1 MIYNTYELIWLFLI
15 YSFLGWMLETILAA
29 TEQRRFVNR
38 GLINGPLCTIY
49 GVPIVILTIFGQEL
63 PLFWLFLGAMIVAT
77 VTEWISG
84 HMIERFYHERWW
96 DYSNVKWNLDG
107 YICLPASL
115 VWGVLGTIS
124 MRWGNGLLI
133 RLYGFLPD
141 GIGHLLVWILAGMLV
156 LDVTATIFALSGIG
170 RSTQKW
176 EAVDSWFTSISL
188 RIGQWLYGHVDRRI
202 HRAYPKTVR
211 VEKPQRDKTV
221 FAAGCC
227 MQKLVWLFF
236 IGCLLGDITETIFC
250 RITAGVWMSRSSLVW
265 GPFSIVW
272 GFAIAAVTDLLYKY
286 KDRSD
291 RFLFLMGTALGGAY
305 EYLCSVL
312 SEMVFGT
319 VFWDYS
325 EIPFNLGGR
334 INLLYCFFWGFAAV
348 AWFKI
353 FYPVISGWIEKLPIC
368 AGRILTWVIV
378 VFMCCNMA
386 VSTMALIRSNERSQG
401 IPATQSW
408 QQTMDERFPDE
419 RMEKIYPNA
428 IKVGMQV
435 DNKRKTDGWK

>member
-133 RLYGFLPD
+133 RLYGFLPE

-291 RFLFLMGTALGGAY
+291 CFLFLMGTALGGAY

-428 IKVGMQV
+428 IKVE
-435 DNKRKTDGWK
+435 

>member
-133 RLYGFLPD
+133 RLYGFLPE

-188 RIGQWLYGHVDRRI
+188 RIGQWLYGHVNRRI
-202 HRAYPKTVR
+202 HRAYPKTVQ

-428 IKVGMQV
+428 IKVE
-435 DNKRKTDGWK
+435 

>member
-77 VTEWISG
+77 VTEWIGG

-96 DYSNVKWNLDG
+96 DYSDIKWNLDG

-133 RLYGFLPD
+133 RLYGFLPE

-156 LDVTATIFALSGIG
+156 LDVAATIFALSGIG

-428 IKVGMQV
+428 IKVE
-435 DNKRKTDGWK
+435 

>member
-1 MIYNTYELIWLFLI
+1 MIYNTYELTWLFLI

-133 RLYGFLPD
+133 RLYGFLPE

-428 IKVGMQV
+428 IKVE
-435 DNKRKTDGWK
+435 

>member
-38 GLINGPLCTIY
+38 GLVNGPLCTIY

-115 VWGVLGTIS
+115 VWGVLGTVS

-133 RLYGFLPD
+133 RLYGFLPE

-202 HRAYPKTVR
+202 HRAYPKTVQ

-291 RFLFLMGTALGGAY
+291 RFLFLLGTALGGAY
-305 EYLCSVL
+305 EYLCSVW

-348 AWFKI
+348 VWFKA
-353 FYPVISGWIEKLPIC
+353 FLPKTEKLIEMLPVK
-368 AGRILTWVIV
+368 AGKVIVWLLV
-378 VFMCCNMA
+378 VFMSCNIA
-386 VSTMALIRSNERSQG
+386 VSCMALVRYDERSKG
-401 IPATQSW
+401 VEAVSEW
-408 QQTMDERFPDE
+408 QKWSDTHYDDVRLQ
-419 RMEKIYPNA
+419 KIYPNA
-428 IKVGMQV
+428 IVPK
-435 DNKRKTDGWK
+435 

>member
-115 VWGVLGTIS
+115 VWGVLGTVS
-124 MRWGNGLLI
+124 MRWVNGLLI
-133 RLYGFLPD
+133 RLYGFLPE

-202 HRAYPKTVR
+202 HRAYPKTVQ

-428 IKVGMQV
+428 IKVE
-435 DNKRKTDGWK
+435 

>member
-133 RLYGFLPD
+133 RLYGFLPE

-202 HRAYPKTVR
+202 HRAYPKTVQ

-272 GFAIAAVTDLLYKY
+272 GVAIAAVTDLLYKY

-428 IKVGMQV
+428 IKVE
-435 DNKRKTDGWK
+435 

>member
-49 GVPIVILTIFGQEL
+49 GVAIVILTIFGQEL

-133 RLYGFLPD
+133 RLYGFLPE

-202 HRAYPKTVR
+202 HRAYPKTVQI
-211 VEKPQRDKTV
+211 EKPQRDKTV

-428 IKVGMQV
+428 IKVE
-435 DNKRKTDGWK
+435 

>member
-133 RLYGFLPD
+133 RLYGFLPE

-378 VFMCCNMA
+378 VFMCCNMV

-428 IKVGMQV
+428 IKVE
-435 DNKRKTDGWK
+435 

>member
-133 RLYGFLPD
+133 RLYGFLPE

-211 VEKPQRDKTV
+211 VEKPQREKTV

-428 IKVGMQV
+428 IKVE
-435 DNKRKTDGWK
+435 

>member
-133 RLYGFLPD
+133 RLYGFLPE

-176 EAVDSWFTSISL
+176 ETVDSWFTSISL

-202 HRAYPKTVR
+202 HRAYPKTVQ

-408 QQTMDERFPDE
+408 QQTMDEQFPDE

-428 IKVGMQV
+428 IKVE
-435 DNKRKTDGWK
+435 

>member
-49 GVPIVILTIFGQEL
+49 GVAIVILTIFGQEL

-77 VTEWISG
+77 VTEWIGG

-96 DYSNVKWNLDG
+96 DYSNIKWNLDG

-428 IKVGMQV
+428 IKVE
-435 DNKRKTDGWK
+435 

>member
-133 RLYGFLPD
+133 RLYGFLPE

-202 HRAYPKTVR
+202 HRAYPKTVQ

-386 VSTMALIRSNERSQG
+386 VSTMALIRSNERRQG

-419 RMEKIYPNA
+419 RMEKIYPN
-428 IKVGMQV
+428 V
-435 DNKRKTDGWK
+435 R

>member
-133 RLYGFLPD
+133 RLYGFLPE

-378 VFMCCNMA
+378 VFMCWNMA

-428 IKVGMQV
+428 IKVE
-435 DNKRKTDGWK
+435 

>member
-1 MIYNTYELIWLFLI
+1 MIYNMYELIWLFLL

-77 VTEWISG
+77 VTEWIGG
-84 HMIERFYHERWW
+84 HIIERFYHERWW

-115 VWGVLGTIS
+115 VWGVLGTVS

-133 RLYGFLPD
+133 RLYGFLPE

-428 IKVGMQV
+428 IKVE
-435 DNKRKTDGWK
+435 

>member
-353 FYPVISGWIEKLPIC
+353 FYPVISGGIEKLPIC

-428 IKVGMQV
+428 IKVE
-435 DNKRKTDGWK
+435 

>member
-77 VTEWISG
+77 VTEWIGG
-84 HMIERFYHERWW
+84 HIIERFYHERWW
-96 DYSNVKWNLDG
+96 DYSDVKWNLDG

-133 RLYGFLPD
+133 RLYGFLPE

-202 HRAYPKTVR
+202 HRAYPKTVQ

-408 QQTMDERFPDE
+408 QQTMDDRFPDE

-428 IKVGMQV
+428 IKVE
-435 DNKRKTDGWK
+435 

>member
-133 RLYGFLPD
+133 RLYGFLPE

-176 EAVDSWFTSISL
+176 ETVDSWFTSISL

-202 HRAYPKTVR
+202 HRAYPKTVQ

-428 IKVGMQV
+428 IKVE
-435 DNKRKTDGWK
+435 

>member
-49 GVPIVILTIFGQEL
+49 GVAIVILTIFGQEL

-133 RLYGFLPD
+133 RLYGFLPE

-428 IKVGMQV
+428 IKVE
-435 DNKRKTDGWK
+435 

>member
-115 VWGVLGTIS
+115 VWGVLGTVS
-124 MRWGNGLLI
+124 MRWVNGLLI
-133 RLYGFLPD
+133 RLYGFLPE

-202 HRAYPKTVR
+202 HRAYPKSVQ

-428 IKVGMQV
+428 IKVE
-435 DNKRKTDGWK
+435 

>member
-77 VTEWISG
+77 VTEWIGG

-96 DYSNVKWNLDG
+96 DYSDIKWNLDG

-133 RLYGFLPD
+133 RLYGFLPE

-428 IKVGMQV
+428 IKVE
-435 DNKRKTDGWK
+435 

>member
-133 RLYGFLPD
+133 RLYGFLPE

-202 HRAYPKTVR
+202 HRAYPKTVQ

-386 VSTMALIRSNERSQG
+386 VSTMALIRNNERSQG

-428 IKVGMQV
+428 IKVE
-435 DNKRKTDGWK
+435 